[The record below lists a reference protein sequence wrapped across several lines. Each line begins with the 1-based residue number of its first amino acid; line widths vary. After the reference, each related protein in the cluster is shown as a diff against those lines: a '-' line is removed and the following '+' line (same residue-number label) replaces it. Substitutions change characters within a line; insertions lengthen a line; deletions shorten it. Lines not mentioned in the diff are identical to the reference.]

1 MALLPAAVPC
11 RAANLL
17 RSGHTVIEAP
27 DGMVYDSAL
36 SAKMA
41 MDVYTNADHTLS
53 FALGRQ
59 ERTAGISA
67 VSLAAVIARRHGS
80 PVVKV
85 SGKDIYAAF
94 DDERRHIYCIAQTDS
109 WLPIVLIIGNIDR
122 ETAMRYIASLRAV

>member
-1 MALLPAAVPC
+1 MPLEATC
-11 RAANLL
+11 GAANIL

-27 DGMVYDSAL
+27 DGMIYDSAL
-36 SAKMA
+36 SAKME
-41 MDVYTNADHTLS
+41 MDVYTTPDRNLS
-53 FALGRQ
+53 FALSRQ

-94 DDERRHIYCIAQTDS
+94 DDERHRIYCIGQSDS
-109 WLPIVLIIGNIDR
+109 YLPVVLIIGVIER
-122 ETAMRYIASLRAV
+122 EAAMRYIASLRAV